1 MESIEEFFKESV
13 RQHDFNTLKI
23 PFKEETLD
31 NFIAPFMIY
40 LRELQ
45 KWNKAYN
52 LTSIDDEREI
62 VIKHFIDSLLYTC
75 FIEERNLTLADVGSG
90 AGFPGIPIAIVRP
103 SLKITL
109 IEPSWKKCAFLKN
122 IKSKLDLKNVEI
134 LQGRAEDLDEKFNI
148 IVSRA
153 LWRIKDFVKKCS
165 HLVKEGGFFIIS
177 KALKMEEEINEI
189 PPNFKIEIKEFE
201 LPDPYD
207 FAKKSKRFI
216 IKINYAYFRN

>member
-1 MESIEEFFKESV
+1 
-13 RQHDFNTLKI
+13 
-23 PFKEETLD
+23 
-31 NFIAPFMIY
+31 MIY
-40 LRELQ
+40 LRELK

-52 LTSIDDEREI
+52 LTSIDDDREI

-75 FIEERNLTLADVGSG
+75 FIEEGDLNLADVGSG
-90 AGFPGIPIAIVRP
+90 AGFPGIPIAIARP

-122 IKSKLDLKNVEI
+122 IKRKLDLRNVTI

-153 LWRIKDFVKKCS
+153 LWRIRDFVKNCS
-165 HLVKEGGFFIIS
+165 HMVKKGGFFLIS
-177 KALKMEEEINEI
+177 KAVKIEEEINEI

-201 LPDPYD
+201 LPDAYD

-216 IKINYAYFRN
+216 IKINDAYFRN